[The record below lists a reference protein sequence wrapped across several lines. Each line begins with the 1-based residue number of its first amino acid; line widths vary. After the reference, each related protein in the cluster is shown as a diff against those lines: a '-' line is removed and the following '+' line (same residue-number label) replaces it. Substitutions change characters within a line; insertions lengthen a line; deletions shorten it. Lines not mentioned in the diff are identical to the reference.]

1 MIEKKVINE
10 NLLIGGNLKWLGLI
24 MRESAGNSKEKSNN
38 KSSVKKDVSTD
49 KRVETLSG
57 RKKRRRKK
65 ETKAFAL
72 LFLVI
77 ACLAALVF
85 TVTVVLMDN
94 GILRRQ
100 RLETAE
106 WNGEDADSSKQAENL
121 EVTVVDEAENV
132 SGADSDLDA
141 DFDETQNG
149 LSNDGGATDSASETG
164 LPKEELVKD
173 VTMIFAG
180 DICFYDAFANMSAL
194 RSRGGNIESTVDE
207 KLLEEMRNADI
218 CMVNNEFAYSDR
230 GTPLAG
236 KTYTFR
242 SNPSNVGL
250 LSDMGVDL
258 VSLANNHV
266 YDYGEDALL
275 DTLDILKSEGIA
287 YVGAGRNLSEAS
299 AAYVAEINGRKIA
312 FLSATQVERNATPDT
327 KGATDEAPGA
337 FRCYTEGEFR
347 NLTDAIEK
355 MENEVDLTVVYIH
368 WGTENTD
375 ELHWAQTDQA
385 PKLVKAGADLIIGDH
400 PHCLQ
405 NIEYIDDVPV
415 IYSLGNF
422 WFNSKTL
429 DTGLF
434 KVVYDMDGNLKCQFI
449 PAKQHDCR
457 TDLETGA
464 EKQRILDYMQ
474 CISPNVTLDAEGN
487 ITNTPYTGPAINYAA
502 VERVPDPPA
511 TTTTITDPATGA
523 SLLIDKKSGQ
533 ILDPATGLP
542 TGKFVNPATGAAID

>member
-1 MIEKKVINE
+1 MKEKV
-10 NLLIGGNLKWLGLI
+10 
-24 MRESAGNSKEKSNN
+24 GNSKEKPNS
-38 KSSVKKDVSTD
+38 KSSVKKDINTNTKAEMVSN
-49 KRVETLSG
+49 

-77 ACLAALVF
+77 ACLGALAF
-85 TVTVVLMDN
+85 TVVVVLMDN
-94 GILRRQ
+94 GILKKNQ
-100 RLETAE
+100 LETAK
-106 WNGEDADSSKQAENL
+106 WNVEDNASAKQTENL
-121 EVTVVDEAENV
+121 EVTVVDGAENDTSA
-132 SGADSDLDA
+132 SGASDA
-141 DFDETQNG
+141 DSAAVQDG
-149 LSNDGGATDSASETG
+149 LPKDGVTTDSTSETG
-164 LPKEELVKD
+164 LSEEESIKD
-173 VTMIFAG
+173 VTMVFTG

-194 RSRGGNIESTVDE
+194 RSRGGNIESSVDE
-207 KLLEEMRNADI
+207 KLLTEMRNADI

-275 DTLDILKSEGIA
+275 DTLDILKGEGIA

-312 FLSATQVERNATPDT
+312 FLSATQVERNAMPDT
-327 KGATDEAPGA
+327 KGATDTAPGA
-337 FRCYTEGEFR
+337 FRCYTEEEFQ

-355 MENEVDLTVVYIH
+355 IENEVDLTVVYIH

-405 NIEYIDDVPV
+405 NIEYIDDVPI

-434 KVVYDMDGNLKCQFI
+434 KVIYDVDGNLKCQFI

-457 TDLETGA
+457 TDLETGT

-474 CISPNVTLDAEGN
+474 CISPTVTLDVEGN

-533 ILDPATGLP
+533 VLDPATGLP
-542 TGKFVNPATGAAID
+542 TGKFVDPATGAAIN

>member
-1 MIEKKVINE
+1 MQ
-10 NLLIGGNLKWLGLI
+10 
-24 MRESAGNSKEKSNN
+24 ESAGNSKEKLN
-38 KSSVKKDVSTD
+38 
-49 KRVETLSG
+49 
-57 RKKRRRKK
+57 RKKRRQKK
-65 ETKAFAL
+65 EAKVFAL

-77 ACLAALVF
+77 ACLSGLVF
-85 TVTVVLMDN
+85 TVIIVLMDN
-94 GILRRQ
+94 GILKINQ
-100 RLETAE
+100 LETA
-106 WNGEDADSSKQAENL
+106 KQNVENKTSETQTENL
-121 EVTVVDEAENV
+121 EVTVIEETENA
-132 SGADSDLDA
+132 SSAGGGADEVHHA
-141 DFDETQNG
+141 ATQNG
-149 LSNDGGATDSASETG
+149 LPKEVGTTDTASETDSA
-164 LPKEELVKD
+164 KENNVKD

-194 RSRGGNIESTVDE
+194 RSRGGNIESSVDE
-207 KLLEEMRNADI
+207 KLLAKMRDADI

-230 GTPLAG
+230 GTPLVG

-250 LSDMGVDL
+250 LSDMGVDI
-258 VSLANNHV
+258 VSLANNHI

-275 DTLDILKSEGIA
+275 DTLDILKGEGIA

-327 KGATDEAPGA
+327 KGATDEAPGT
-337 FRCYTEGEFR
+337 FRCYTEEEFR

-355 MENEVDLTVVYIH
+355 VENEVDLTVVYIH

-405 NIEYIDDVPV
+405 NIEYIDDVPI

-434 KVVYDMDGNLKCQFI
+434 KVVYDADGNLKCQFI
-449 PAKQHDCR
+449 PAKQHDCC

-533 ILDPATGLP
+533 VLDPVTGLP
-542 TGKFVNPATGAAID
+542 TGKFVDPATGAAIN

>member
-1 MIEKKVINE
+1 M
-10 NLLIGGNLKWLGLI
+10 GLI
-24 MRESAGNSKEKSNN
+24 MKESAGNSKGKPNN
-38 KSSVKKDVSTD
+38 KSGMKKDINTNAKAAMVSN
-49 KRVETLSG
+49 

-65 ETKAFAL
+65 EKKAFAL

-85 TVTVVLMDN
+85 TVVVVLMDN
-94 GILRRQ
+94 GIIKKKQ
-100 RLETAE
+100 LETAK
-106 WNGEDADSSKQAENL
+106 WNVEDAASAIQTENL
-121 EVTVVDEAENV
+121 EVTVVDGAENDT
-132 SGADSDLDA
+132 SAGGASDA
-141 DFDETQNG
+141 NSAATQNG
-149 LSNDGGATDSASETG
+149 LPKDGVATDLESESG
-164 LPKEELVKD
+164 LSEEETIKD
-173 VTMIFAG
+173 VTMVFAG
-180 DICFYDAFANMSAL
+180 DICFYDAFANMTAL
-194 RSRGGNIESTVDE
+194 RSRGGNIESSVDE
-207 KLLEEMRNADI
+207 KLLAEMRNADI

-250 LSDMGVDL
+250 LSDMGVNL

-275 DTLDILKSEGIA
+275 DTLDILKGEGIA

-312 FLSATQVERNATPDT
+312 FLSATQVERNPTPDT
-327 KGATDEAPGA
+327 KGATDTAAGA
-337 FRCYTEGEFR
+337 FRCYTEEEFR

-355 MENEVDLTVVYIH
+355 VENDVDLTVVYIH

-405 NIEYIDDVPV
+405 NIEYIDDVPI

-487 ITNTPYTGPAINYAA
+487 VTNTPYTGPAINYAA

-533 ILDPATGLP
+533 VLDPATGLP
-542 TGKFVNPATGAAID
+542 TGKFVDPATGVAIN

>member
-1 MIEKKVINE
+1 MKEK
-10 NLLIGGNLKWLGLI
+10 
-24 MRESAGNSKEKSNN
+24 AGNSKGKPNN
-38 KSSVKKDVSTD
+38 KSGMKKDINTTAKAEMVSN
-49 KRVETLSG
+49 

-77 ACLAALVF
+77 ACLGALVF
-85 TVTVVLMDN
+85 TVVVVLMDN
-94 GILRRQ
+94 GIIRIN
-100 RLETAE
+100 RLETAK
-106 WNGEDADSSKQAENL
+106 WNAEDAASATQTENL
-121 EVTVVDEAENV
+121 EVTVVDDAGASDD
-132 SGADSDLDA
+132 SGV
-141 DFDETQNG
+141 N
-149 LSNDGGATDSASETG
+149 GATDADSAATQDGMSKDGEMTDASVESGLAEAETI
-164 LPKEELVKD
+164 KD
-173 VTMIFAG
+173 VTMVFTG

-194 RSRGGNIESTVDE
+194 RSRGGNIESSVDE
-207 KLLEEMRNADI
+207 KLLAKMRNADI

-230 GTPLAG
+230 GTPLTG

-275 DTLDILKSEGIA
+275 DTLDILKEEGIA

-327 KGATDEAPGA
+327 KGATDEAAGA
-337 FRCYTEGEFR
+337 FRCYTEEEFR

-355 MENEVDLTVVYIH
+355 VENEVDLTVVYIH

-405 NIEYIDDVPV
+405 NIEYIDDVPI

-434 KVVYDMDGNLKCQFI
+434 KVIYDADGNLKCQFI

-502 VERVPDPPA
+502 V
-511 TTTTITDPATGA
+511 
-523 SLLIDKKSGQ
+523 
-533 ILDPATGLP
+533 
-542 TGKFVNPATGAAID
+542 

>member
-1 MIEKKVINE
+1 MKEK
-10 NLLIGGNLKWLGLI
+10 
-24 MRESAGNSKEKSNN
+24 AGNSKGKPNN
-38 KSSVKKDVSTD
+38 KSSIKKDINTTAKAEMVSN
-49 KRVETLSG
+49 

-77 ACLAALVF
+77 ACLGALVF
-85 TVTVVLMDN
+85 TVVVVLMDN
-94 GILRRQ
+94 GILGIK
-100 RLETAE
+100 RLETAK
-106 WNGEDADSSKQAENL
+106 WNAQDNASATQTENL
-121 EVTVVDEAENV
+121 EVTVVDGTENDTSASDASDANDASGSNGAIDADSAATQDGMSKDGEMTDASAESGLAEAERI
-132 SGADSDLDA
+132 
-141 DFDETQNG
+141 
-149 LSNDGGATDSASETG
+149 
-164 LPKEELVKD
+164 KD
-173 VTMIFAG
+173 VTMVFTG

-194 RSRGGNIESTVDE
+194 RSRGGNIESSVDE
-207 KLLEEMRNADI
+207 KLLSEMRNADI

-242 SNPSNVGL
+242 SDPSNVGL

-275 DTLDILKSEGIA
+275 DTLDILKGEGIA

-312 FLSATQVERNATPDT
+312 FLSATQVERNAKPDT
-327 KGATDEAPGA
+327 KGATDGVPGT
-337 FRCYTEGEFR
+337 FRCYTEEEFR

-355 MENEVDLTVVYIH
+355 VENEVDLTVVYIH

-405 NIEYIDDVPV
+405 NIEYIDDVPI

-434 KVVYDMDGNLKCQFI
+434 KVVYDADGNLKCQFI

-533 ILDPATGLP
+533 VLDPVTGLP
-542 TGKFVNPATGAAID
+542 TGKFVDPATGAAIN

>member
-1 MIEKKVINE
+1 MKEKT
-10 NLLIGGNLKWLGLI
+10 
-24 MRESAGNSKEKSNN
+24 GNSNGKPNN
-38 KSSVKKDVSTD
+38 KSSIKKDINTTAKAEMVSN
-49 KRVETLSG
+49 

-77 ACLAALVF
+77 ACLGALVF
-85 TVTVVLMDN
+85 TVVVVLMDN
-94 GILRRQ
+94 GILRIN
-100 RLETAE
+100 RLETAK
-106 WNGEDADSSKQAENL
+106 WNTEDAASATQTENL
-121 EVTVVDEAENV
+121 EVTVVDGTENDTSASDASDANDASGSNGASDANSAATQDGMSKDGEMTDTSAESGLAEAE
-132 SGADSDLDA
+132 
-141 DFDETQNG
+141 TI
-149 LSNDGGATDSASETG
+149 
-164 LPKEELVKD
+164 KD
-173 VTMIFAG
+173 VTMVFTG

-194 RSRGGNIESTVDE
+194 QSRGGNIESSVDE
-207 KLLEEMRNADI
+207 KLLSEMRNADI

-275 DTLDILKSEGIA
+275 DTLDILKGEGIA

-299 AAYVAEINGRKIA
+299 AAYVADINGRKIA
-312 FLSATQVERNATPDT
+312 FLSATQVERNAMPDT
-327 KGATDEAPGA
+327 KGATDGIPGT
-337 FRCYTEGEFR
+337 FRCYTEEEFR

-355 MENEVDLTVVYIH
+355 VENEVDLTVVYIH

-405 NIEYIDDVPV
+405 NIEYIDDVPI

-434 KVVYDMDGNLKCQFI
+434 KVVYDADGNLKCQFI

-533 ILDPATGLP
+533 VLDPVTGLP
-542 TGKFVNPATGAAID
+542 TGKFVDPATGAAIN

>member
-1 MIEKKVINE
+1 
-10 NLLIGGNLKWLGLI
+10 
-24 MRESAGNSKEKSNN
+24 MRESAGNSKGKPNN
-38 KSSVKKDVSTD
+38 KSSMKKDINLNEKVGMES
-49 KRVETLSG
+49 K

-65 ETKAFAL
+65 EKKAFAL

-85 TVTVVLMDN
+85 TVVVVLMDN
-94 GILRRQ
+94 GFLKRQ
-100 RLETAE
+100 WLETAE
-106 WNGEDADSSKQAENL
+106 WNVEDADSSKQAENL
-121 EVTVVDEAENV
+121 EVTVVEDAENT
-132 SGADSDLDA
+132 SGIDSDLDA
-141 DFDETQNG
+141 NSAAMQDG
-149 LSNDGGATDSASETG
+149 LQNDGVETDSASDADMSEEETI
-164 LPKEELVKD
+164 KD

-194 RSRGGNIESTVDE
+194 RSRGGNIESSVDE
-207 KLLEEMRNADI
+207 KLLAKMRNADI

-275 DTLDILKSEGIA
+275 DTLDILKGEGIA
-287 YVGAGRNLSEAS
+287 YVGAGRNLLEAS
-299 AAYVAEINGRKIA
+299 APYVAEINGRKIA
-312 FLSATQVERNATPDT
+312 FLSATQVERNTTPDT
-327 KGATDEAPGA
+327 KGATDTAPGA
-337 FRCYTEGEFR
+337 FRCYTEEEFR
-347 NLTDAIEK
+347 NLTAAIEK

-434 KVVYDMDGNLKCQFI
+434 RVVYDVDGNLKCQFI

-457 TDLETGA
+457 TDLESGA

-487 ITNTPYTGPAINYAA
+487 ITNTPYTGPAIDYAA

-533 ILDPATGLP
+533 VLDPATGLP
-542 TGKFVNPATGAAID
+542 TGKFVDPATGAAVN

>member
-1 MIEKKVINE
+1 MKEKV
-10 NLLIGGNLKWLGLI
+10 
-24 MRESAGNSKEKSNN
+24 GNSKEKPNN
-38 KSSVKKDVSTD
+38 KTNVKKDINTNAKAEMVSN
-49 KRVETLSG
+49 

-72 LFLVI
+72 LFFVI
-77 ACLAALVF
+77 ACLGALVF
-85 TVTVVLMDN
+85 TVVVVLMDN
-94 GILRRQ
+94 GILKKNQ
-100 RLETAE
+100 LETAR
-106 WNGEDADSSKQAENL
+106 WNVEDNASATQTESL
-121 EVTVVDEAENV
+121 EVTVVDEAEIDTSA
-132 SGADSDLDA
+132 SGASDANSAAAQD
-141 DFDETQNG
+141 G
-149 LSNDGGATDSASETG
+149 LPKDGVATDSTSETG
-164 LPKEELVKD
+164 LLEEKAIKD
-173 VTMIFAG
+173 VTMVFAG

-194 RSRGGNIESTVDE
+194 RSRGGNIESSVDE
-207 KLLEEMRNADI
+207 KLLAEMRNADI

-275 DTLDILKSEGIA
+275 DSLDILKEEGIA

-327 KGATDEAPGA
+327 KGATDTAAGA
-337 FRCYTEGEFR
+337 FRCYTEEEFQ
-347 NLTDAIEK
+347 NLTNAIEK
-355 MENEVDLTVVYIH
+355 VENDVDLTVVYIH

-474 CISPNVTLDAEGN
+474 CISPNVTIDAEGN
-487 ITNTPYTGPAINYAA
+487 IANTPYTGPAINYAA

-533 ILDPATGLP
+533 VLDPATGLP
-542 TGKFVNPATGAAID
+542 TGKFVDPATGAAIN